1 MTKLIALTLIALA
14 APASA
19 GAASFTTPGYHGTH
33 HVPKVVASTPPPVR
47 IGTGSHPNVLVD
59 AAGTAH
65 IVWNETVPAG
75 GDRIHYCRL
84 PRGASA
90 CAASSVLNVDQPAV
104 DGNDATNNI
113 DTDGPRALAIGDELL
128 VLSNRSPN
136 LVPVPGCIDPD
147 PSACEQSDSNDYL
160 FTSEDG
166 GTTFG
171 APGRIG
177 TNPATFGAAT
187 FGGESPFIATL
198 SSPPGQG
205 LTFQASHAGQYAT
218 DAASFG
224 EAAAGGN
231 GSCCLLAVDPA
242 TGRPA
247 VALSHDGQVVV
258 REWNGAGSPNDAT
271 QWSTSAAVPGS
282 GQPALAANAGGL
294 YLAVNA
300 CDTCDQTT
308 VRRVVA
314 GTLGPAVPIGAASN
328 ELTLAAGASSAVDAI
343 FDTQDDGGQLVLR
356 HSADGTVWSAPQVL
370 ATGGAH
376 DDPRAGLGPDGG
388 GVAVWAAGSDQDAA
402 IEVAGFGPVGATGQL
417 GLGGVG
423 GGSGPIG
430 GGDGSTSCTTVH
442 MGDIDALSEAGCFL
456 RDPQHPASGAA
467 VTDGELRLNGLQIV
481 PDPGVRVII
490 DPRARTIDTTGA
502 VSVILRGTGI
512 GDVTL
517 WHGELHVKL
526 GAASDGQTLFDFDTS
541 TFAAALK
548 GFPIDGKIDVVLAH
562 DAVKIPIALKL
573 PPYFGGITGQ
583 ATLLA
588 NNRDGLVLDSL
599 QIGVPDAILGAL
611 EIKDLN
617 ISYTREG
624 DVWSGGAKFNIPP
637 RSGEFAIDVQV
648 TFTGGRLT
656 MGSFGVGFYPGI
668 PIFSDLYLNH
678 FGGGFALSPRK
689 KIFGDVSVGAIPL
702 DPPNYAINVDGTF
715 AITFGEHGEPTVIE
729 VGGTGAVHGED
740 IANAKLIFQTNG
752 YFEADG
758 NVDIDLGVVG
768 VSGGI
773 KAFADLP
780 AKRFSGD
787 IHGTV
792 FVGGF
797 GLISAESLIANTGMG
812 ACGKLEVPP
821 LPALAG
827 GFFWAWGTSADDVHF
842 EAGSCDL
849 SQYKV
854 APVSAAAR
862 AGDAAAGVTT
872 ATVAAGTDI
881 ENIELLG
888 DGGAPSVTLTSPSG
902 RVIEPS
908 TSDVHGAC
916 VCAALRQ
923 GGSDGR
929 RPQPPRAGDVAHR
942 ARPRLG
948 RGASRTRPP
957 APSRRRA
964 STPTSAD
971 IACPTGSTAGRRARQ
986 ITFGEQRRPRLPRA
1000 RRGARRRRPPGV
1012 HPGRRPR
1019 WAALAVRDRHDRRPA
1034 AASGSRSAP
1043 TSRRRHR
1050 GRRACRAAR
1059 APQRPVVRRAVR
1071 RCDRRRPLPDRRP
1084 RERWAPHPAAHAHPD
1099 APARGPRLRRSRARA
1114 GHRRKR
1120 HEPQWPGCHRARLNI
1135 QSSRETR

>member
-1 MTKLIALTLIALA
+1 MTKPLALILIALA
-14 APASA
+14 VPASA
-19 GAASFTTPGYHGTH
+19 RAASFTTPGYHGTH
-33 HVPKVVASTPPPVR
+33 HVPKVVATTPPPVR
-47 IGTGSHPNVLVD
+47 IGTGSHPNILVD

-65 IVWNETVPAG
+65 IVWDETVPG
-75 GDRIHYCRL
+75 DGDRLHYCRL
-84 PRGASA
+84 PRGANA
-90 CAASSVLNVDQPAV
+90 CAASSVLKIDQPDV
-104 DGNDATNNI
+104 DGNNASNNT

-128 VLSNRSPN
+128 LLSNRGPN
-136 LVPVPGCIDPD
+136 LVPVPGCTDPD

-177 TNPATFGAAT
+177 TNPATFGVVT

-205 LTFQASHAGQYAT
+205 LTFQASHAGQFAT

-224 EAAAGGN
+224 AAEAGGN

-247 VALSHDGQVVV
+247 VAVSNGGQVVV
-258 REWNGAGSPNDAT
+258 REWNATGSPNDAT
-271 QWSTSAAVPGS
+271 QWSTSAPVPGA
-282 GQPALAANAGGL
+282 GQPALAAANGAL
-294 YLAVNA
+294 YLAVTP
-300 CDTCDQTT
+300 CDACDQTI
-308 VRRVVA
+308 VRRVVGGA
-314 GTLGPAVPIGAASN
+314 VGPAVAIGPASN
-328 ELTLAAGASSAVDAI
+328 ELTLAGGSGGTVDAV
-343 FDTQDDGGQLVLR
+343 FNTQDNGGQLVVR
-356 HSADGTVWSAPQVL
+356 HSTDGTAWSAAQVL

-376 DDPRAGLGPDGG
+376 DDPRAAVGPDGG
-388 GVAVWAAGSDQDAA
+388 GVAVWADGSGDDAA
-402 IEVAGFGPVGATGQL
+402 IEVSGFGPTGATGQL
-417 GLGGVG
+417 GLGSVG
-423 GGSGPIG
+423 GGSSPIG
-430 GGDGSTSCTTVH
+430 GGGDGATSCTTVH

-481 PDPGVRVII
+481 PDAGVRVVI
-490 DPRARTIDTTGA
+490 DPHARTIDTTGA
-502 VSVILRGTGI
+502 VSVILRGSGI
-512 GDVTL
+512 GDITL

-526 GAASDGQTLFDFDTS
+526 GSAADGQTLFDFDTS

-583 ATLLA
+583 ATLEA

-624 DVWSGGAKFNIPP
+624 DVWSGGAKFNVPP

-648 TFTGGRLT
+648 TFTGGKLT

-715 AITFGEHGEPTVIE
+715 SITFGENGEPTVIE

-797 GLISAESLIANTGMG
+797 GLVSAESLIANTGMG

-821 LPALAG
+821 FPALAG
-827 GFFWAWGTSADDVHF
+827 GFFWAWGTSADDVEF
-842 EAGSCDL
+842 EAGTCDL

-862 AGDAAAGVTT
+862 AEGAGAGVGVTT
-872 ATVAAGTDI
+872 ATVAAGTDV

-888 DGGAPSVTLTSPSG
+888 DGGAPSVTLTSPTG

-908 TSDVHGAC
+908 TSDVSAP
-916 VCAALRQ
+916 AYALRFDKA
-923 GGSDGR
+923 GRTVVVLNHPEPGAWRVALAPGS
-929 RPQPPRAGDVAHR
+929 VAV
-942 ARPRLG
+942 
-948 RGASRTRPP
+948 
-957 APSRRRA
+957 RRA
-964 STPTSAD
+964 SAAGAVAPPRVHAHVHGHRLVYRIDGWTPGA
-971 IACPTGSTAGRRARQ
+971 Q
-986 ITFGEQRRPRLPRA
+986 ITFGERAGRVYHELGTARGAAGHLEFVPGDGRGGRRSLFALVSVGGLPRQRIALGSYVAPPPPRPARVRGLRVRRSGRSFVVRFAGAKGAARYLIDVRASDGRRIQRLTQTHTLRLPALGYGDHVRVRVAGQSAVGRSGRA
-1000 RRGARRRRPPGV
+1000 TT
-1012 HPGRRPR
+1012 GR
-1019 WAALAVRDRHDRRPA
+1019 A
-1034 AASGSRSAP
+1034 
-1043 TSRRRHR
+1043 
-1050 GRRACRAAR
+1050 
-1059 APQRPVVRRAVR
+1059 
-1071 RCDRRRPLPDRRP
+1071 
-1084 RERWAPHPAAHAHPD
+1084 
-1099 APARGPRLRRSRARA
+1099 
-1114 GHRRKR
+1114 
-1120 HEPQWPGCHRARLNI
+1120 
-1135 QSSRETR
+1135 

>member
-1 MTKLIALTLIALA
+1 MTKPIALILIALA
-14 APASA
+14 VPASA
-19 GAASFTTPGYHGTH
+19 GAASYTTPGYHGTH

-75 GDRIHYCRL
+75 GDQLHYCRL

-128 VLSNRSPN
+128 VLSNRGPN

-242 TGRPA
+242 TGHPA

-258 REWNGAGSPNDAT
+258 REWNGTGSPNDTT

-294 YLAVNA
+294 YVAVNA
-300 CDTCDQTT
+300 CDTCDQTI

-314 GTLGPAVPIGAASN
+314 GKLGPAVPIGAASN
-328 ELTLAAGASSAVDAI
+328 ELTLAGGATSAVDAI
-343 FDTQDDGGQLVLR
+343 FDTRDDGGQLVLR

-376 DDPRAGLGPDGG
+376 DDPRAGVGPDGG
-388 GVAVWAAGSDQDAA
+388 GIAVWAAGSDQDAA
-402 IEVAGFGPVGATGQL
+402 IEVAGFGPAGATGQL

-442 MGDIDALSEAGCFL
+442 MGDVDALSEAGCFL

-481 PDPGVRVII
+481 PDPGARVII

-502 VSVILRGTGI
+502 VSVILRGTGV
-512 GDVTL
+512 GDITL

-541 TFAAALK
+541 RFAAALK

-562 DAVKIPIALKL
+562 DAVKIPISLKL

-908 TSDVHGAC
+908 TSDVTAP
-916 VCAALRQ
+916 AYALRFDKAARTVVVLHHPEPGAWRIALA
-923 GGSDGR
+923 GGSVAVR
-929 RPQPPRAGDVAHR
+929 RAQAAGAVAPPRVHARVRGHR
-942 ARPRLG
+942 LSYRVDG
-948 RGASRTRPP
+948 W
-957 APSRRRA
+957 
-964 STPTSAD
+964 TPGT
-971 IACPTGSTAGRRARQ
+971 Q
-986 ITFGEQRRPRLPRA
+986 ITFGERA
-1000 RRGARRRRPPGV
+1000 GRVYHELGAARGAAGHLAFTPADG
-1012 HPGRRPR
+1012 HGGRRSLF
-1019 WAALAVRDRHDRRPA
+1019 AIVTIGGL
-1034 AASGSRSAP
+1034 
-1043 TSRRRHR
+1043 
-1050 GRRACRAAR
+1050 
-1059 APQRPVVRRAVR
+1059 
-1071 RCDRRRPLPDRRP
+1071 P
-1084 RERWAPHPAAHAHPD
+1084 RERIALGSYVAPPPPRPARVRGLRVRRIGRSFVLRFAGATGAARYLIDIRASDGRHIQQLTRTRTLRLGVLGYADHVRVRVTGESDMNRSGPAAT
-1099 APARGPRLRRSRARA
+1099 G
-1114 GHRRKR
+1114 GV
-1120 HEPQWPGCHRARLNI
+1120 
-1135 QSSRETR
+1135 